1 MRIAKDPHTVRVIAS
16 QRSGQV
22 RIHMCLH
29 TSRDIEDGKG
39 KIDSNR
45 YVRRIDLMA
54 VHLYWSRPEDTEV
67 RNLSYR
73 QVGYLHN

>member
-1 MRIAKDPHTVRVIAS
+1 
-16 QRSGQV
+16 
-22 RIHMCLH
+22 MCLH

-54 VHLYWSRPEDTEV
+54 VHLDWDSPADAEV
-67 RNLSYR
+67 RNLLYR
-73 QVGYLHN
+73 QAGYLHD